1 MKYFLTAF
9 IILLFSSGCTTK
21 NAFSKLSLTSEQEM
35 AVEYTQSGRIMDGD
49 KVEAIYSAIYL
60 NSADKSTT
68 RRAEEFYI
76 SMYQKN
82 NTYDLNIT
90 MNRQKALH
98 AERLPNDNKYSHLL
112 STQNIWSTNYIV
124 AFENNESNKLNLQID
139 IDQFSSGPLSFSK
152 D

>member
-21 NAFSKLSLTSEQEM
+21 NAFSKLSLTPEQEM
-35 AVEYTQSGRIMDGD
+35 AVEYTQSGRIMNGD

-60 NSADKSTT
+60 NSADRSTSRT
-68 RRAEEFYI
+68 AEEFYI
-76 SMYQKN
+76 SMYQKD
-82 NTYDLNIT
+82 NTHDLNIT
-90 MNRQKALH
+90 MNNQKALH
-98 AERLPNDNKYSHLL
+98 AERLSNDNKYSNFL

-124 AFENNESNKLNLQID
+124 AFENNESKKLNLQID
-139 IDQFSSGPLSFSK
+139 IGQFSSGELSYSK